1 MTEEGNEFGVNTPY
15 GSALV
20 RVGQTE
26 QRSGHFFW
34 GSKLRPTWNTGQAI
48 RKKGQAI
55 GNKGQAIGNKGQAI
69 GTKVRPLGTKVRPLG
84 SKLRPTNEKGH

>member
-1 MTEEGNEFGVNTPY
+1 MTNLEYLGNDMTEAGNEFGVNTPY

-26 QRSGHFFW
+26 QRSDHFDQI
-34 GSKLRPTWNTGQAI
+34 SGQH
-48 RKKGQAI
+48 
-55 GNKGQAIGNKGQAI
+55 

-84 SKLRPTNEKGH
+84 TKVRPLGTKVKTLGSKLRPTNEEGPWKHG